1 MEKHSYNVSLQWK
14 KGRVGEMA
22 SPELPTKIEVATPPE
37 FDNGVAGIWS
47 PEHLYT
53 ASVLSCYMTTFLA
66 IAEYS
71 KLEFNS
77 FDCSAEGILEKVDGK
92 FLMTEITLKPVLV
105 IEDDAKKD
113 RALRILD
120 KAERACL
127 ISNSIK
133 TTVHLNAEVEIETQ
147 VQA

>member
-14 KGRVGEMA
+14 KGRIGEMA

-37 FDNGVAGIWS
+37 FDKGVPGIWS

-92 FLMTEITLKPVLV
+92 FLMTEITLHPEVTITDENKIGRAQRVFEKTENVCLITNSINTAV
-105 IEDDAKKD
+105 HLDTKVNIEDQV
-113 RALRILD
+113 
-120 KAERACL
+120 KA
-127 ISNSIK
+127 
-133 TTVHLNAEVEIETQ
+133 
-147 VQA
+147 